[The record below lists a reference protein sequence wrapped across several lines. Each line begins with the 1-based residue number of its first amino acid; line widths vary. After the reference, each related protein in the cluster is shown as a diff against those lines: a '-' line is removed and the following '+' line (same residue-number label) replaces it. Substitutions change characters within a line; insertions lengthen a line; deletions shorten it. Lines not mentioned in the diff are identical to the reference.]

1 MRCIAHLLALSVCVV
16 LASCGQEAPREVAG
30 GDAKT
35 KSPAEVQVKSD
46 QGRPPQ
52 GLAPEPVE
60 RSSVPFDD
68 AAPSRV
74 MRDFDG
80 ADVESSV
87 AGRSAAA
94 PASRPGSNAESSFNT
109 IASPL
114 PPAGGE
120 AKKQPGAGAAV
131 TTWKRSQLV
140 PNTSRLS
147 IGEKEE
153 LPLKGLQTDVRIEGF
168 RARVLLDCYY
178 FNDRDRQYEGT
189 FQLRLPVGASPYY
202 FAFGET
208 AYESRQPDEPVAK
221 ADAPQFFTSSDLH
234 RGGTRP
240 EDVLALRSQTWRE
253 PKEARIVP
261 REKAAWSYGETVRR
275 QIDPALVEWSGA
287 GVFSSRVFPLAAK
300 KLHRIVIGYDVDL
313 LPVGDDLEYRLDL
326 PEGNVEKAVDIS
338 LAALDGVKAKVT
350 PEAEAAQVAGHTV
363 YRFNSPAE
371 RTIAVRLEKPGNM
384 LLKGTDPKAGAFFAT
399 QFRPS
404 LPEVPAAAGS
414 PRGVFLLDTSL
425 SANPEQFNIHLKL
438 LRSILVKNRDSL
450 KEFAVL
456 CFNVEAFWW
465 QDKFVPNT
473 PENVE
478 ALAKFADTLALEGAS
493 DLGLA
498 LAEAASPAWG
508 LKDKATGDAKI
519 VPPAEGPWDVFLL
532 SDAAVTWGE
541 GDPHALVKTLRSGA
555 AGRLL
560 AYSTGLAGTD
570 SQLTAQLAR
579 ESGGAVFSVVGEA
592 EVARAAMAHR
602 TRPWEI
608 ADITIDG
615 GSDLLL
621 AGRPRAVFPGQ
632 TLLLV
637 GRGTPSGGRPEVVL
651 TLRQGDK
658 QEAVRTQLASAAQ
671 SELAPRA
678 YGQVAVDQ
686 LEELGGAAEEFA
698 TAYARQFRITGRTCS
713 LLMLETEEDYKRFN
727 IKPEEDALVVQQK
740 PAAKLV
746 SETLAKVAGSLADPK
761 AAILAWLNKMEHMP
775 GVEFKLPTAFRLALE
790 KMPVESFQVA
800 PPRLAC
806 RGRLWSDVPGALQE
820 QLASKELVYD
830 AVAAE
835 ALRRL
840 QKWGPHDALRTLSS
854 LVESRPGD
862 AATARDVAFSAM
874 EWRLGGQAYHLLRR
888 VAAARPYE
896 PQTYHALARCLEEMA
911 ENDEAAADGS
921 AAKNADLALVYY
933 EVALTGGWDGRFGE
947 FKEIVAW
954 DYLRLLRRIAA
965 GQLRTSAPEFAA
977 ARLASL
983 AEQHAAKGVKSCD
996 LVVIITWNTDRTDVD
1011 LHVTDPSG
1019 EVCGYDHPDTKL
1031 GGHIT
1036 RDVTQGYGPEMF
1048 TLPKAAAGTYQA
1060 RVKYYS
1066 EDANRAST
1074 RTKVYAT
1081 IYQGFG
1087 TPQEK
1092 VTRKTVTLAAGK
1104 EMHQVATIKVS
1115 E

>member
-1 MRCIAHLLALSVCVV
+1 MSGERRGNLGPSR
-16 LASCGQEAPREVAG
+16 S
-30 GDAKT
+30 GDL
-35 KSPAEVQVKSD
+35 D
-46 QGRPPQ
+46 QGE
-52 GLAPEPVE
+52 GEPAANLRE
-60 RSSVPFDD
+60 LSDRMDD
-68 AAPSRV
+68 VQR
-74 MRDFDG
+74 R
-80 ADVESSV
+80 VESRAILGGV
-87 AGRSAAA
+87 GG
-94 PASRPGSNAESSFNT
+94 PVGPGSTAPSSFNT

-114 PPAGGE
+114 PAAPDPSSAPGREDKEELTKKPPA
-120 AKKQPGAGAAV
+120 KV
-131 TTWKRSQLV
+131 TTWKRSQLT

-153 LPLKGLQTDVRIEGF
+153 LPLKGLQADVRIDGF

-208 AYESRQPDEPVAK
+208 AYQRRSPQPKEPAPK
-221 ADAPQFFTSSDLH
+221 ADLPQFFTSIDLYD
-234 RGGTRP
+234 RGTRP
-240 EDVLALRSQTWRE
+240 EDVLALRSQTWRD

-261 REKAAWSYGETVRR
+261 REKAAYSYGETVRR

-287 GVFSSRVFPLAAK
+287 GVFSSRVFPLAAG

-313 LPVGDDLEYRLDL
+313 LPAGDDLEYRLDL
-326 PEGNVEKAVDIS
+326 PEGNAQKAVDIS
-338 LAALDGVKAKVT
+338 LGGQGSSKARVMPDAKAAKV
-350 PEAEAAQVAGHTV
+350 AGRAV
-363 YRFNSPAE
+363 YRFDNPSE
-371 RTIAVRLEKPGNM
+371 RAIAVRLEKPGST
-384 LLKGTDPKAGAFFAT
+384 LLTGTDPKAGAFFAT
-399 QFRPS
+399 RFRPS
-404 LPEVPAAAGS
+404 LPEAPAAAGS

-438 LRSILVKNRDSL
+438 LRAILERNRDSL

-465 QDKFVPNT
+465 QDKFVLNT
-473 PENVE
+473 AENAE
-478 ALAKFADTLALEGAS
+478 ALAKFAETLALEGAS

-498 LAEAASPAWG
+498 LAEAAAPAWG
-508 LKDKATGDAKI
+508 LKDKSAGDAKI

-532 SDAAVTWGE
+532 SDAAVTWGQS
-541 GDPHALVKTLRSGA
+541 DPHALVKALRGGA
-555 AGRLL
+555 AGPLF
-560 AYSTGLAGTD
+560 AYATGLAGTD
-570 SQLTAQLAR
+570 SHLMAHLAR

-592 EVARAAMAHR
+592 EVAKAATAHR

-608 ADITIDG
+608 IDVKIDG
-615 GSDLLL
+615 GSDLLV
-621 AGRPRAVFPGQ
+621 AGRPRAIFPGQ
-632 TLLLV
+632 NLLVV
-637 GRGTPSGGRPEVVL
+637 GRGTPGNQQPEVVL
-651 TLRQGDK
+651 TLRQGAK
-658 QEAVRTQLASAAQ
+658 QETARTQLASGVP

-686 LEELGGAAEEFA
+686 LEELAGSAEEFA
-698 TAYARQFRITGRTCS
+698 TAYARQFRVTGRTCS
-713 LLMLETEEDYKRFN
+713 LLMLETEDDYKRFN

-740 PAAKLV
+740 PAAALV
-746 SETLAKVAGSLADPK
+746 NETLAKVAGSLADPK
-761 AAILAWLNKMEHMP
+761 RALLAWLEKMEHMP
-775 GVEFKLPTAFRLALE
+775 GVEFKVPTAFRLALE

-806 RGRLWSDVPGALQE
+806 QGRLWSDVPGELQE
-820 QLASKELVYD
+820 QLAAKELAYD

-835 ALRRL
+835 AQRRL
-840 QKWGPHDALRTLSS
+840 QKWGPHDALRALSS

-911 ENDEAAADGS
+911 ESGADGGS
-921 AAKNADLALVYY
+921 AANETAAKNADLALAYY

-965 GQLRTSAPEFAA
+965 GRLQTSVPEFAA

-983 AEQHAAKGVKSCD
+983 AEQQAAKGAGSCD

-1011 LHVTDPSG
+1011 LHVTDPAG
-1019 EVCGYDHPDTKL
+1019 EECRYDHPDTKL

-1048 TLPKAAAGTYQA
+1048 TLPKAAAGKYQV
-1060 RVKYYS
+1060 RVKYYA

-1081 IYQGFG
+1081 IYDGFG
-1087 TPQEK
+1087 TPNEK

-1104 EMHQVATIKVS
+1104 DMHDIATVAR
-1115 E
+1115 

>member
-1 MRCIAHLLALSVCVV
+1 MSGH
-16 LASCGQEAPREVAG
+16 
-30 GDAKT
+30 
-35 KSPAEVQVKSD
+35 
-46 QGRPPQ
+46 
-52 GLAPEPVE
+52 
-60 RSSVPFDD
+60 
-68 AAPSRV
+68 
-74 MRDFDG
+74 
-80 ADVESSV
+80 
-87 AGRSAAA
+87 GRSNLGPLRSEGAVDAGDLPSVNGIGGA
-94 PASRPGSNAESSFNT
+94 VGPGSTAPSSFNT
-109 IASPL
+109 IAGQL
-114 PPAGGE
+114 PSAADSSAPGRDAAGGR
-120 AKKQPGAGAAV
+120 KGKTPPGKV
-131 TTWKRSQLV
+131 STWKRSQLV

-153 LPLKGLQTDVRIEGF
+153 LPLKGLQADVRIDGF

-208 AYESRQPDEPVAK
+208 AYQSPPPKPNEPAPK
-221 ADAPQFFTSSDLH
+221 ADAPQFFTSTDLH
-234 RGGTRP
+234 DRGTRP

-261 REKAAWSYGETVRR
+261 REKAAYSYGETVRR
-275 QIDPALVEWSGA
+275 QVDPALVEWSGA

-313 LPVGDDLEYRLDL
+313 LPLGDDLEYRLDL

-338 LAALDGVKAKVT
+338 LAAIEGVKATVT
-350 PEAEAAQVAGHTV
+350 PEAKATKVAGHEVAGHDV
-363 YRFNSPAE
+363 YRFNNPSE
-371 RTIAVRLEKPGNM
+371 RTISVRVEKPGPV
-384 LLKGTDPKAGAFFAT
+384 LLTGADPKAGPFFAT
-399 QFRPS
+399 RFRPS
-404 LPEVPAAAGS
+404 LPEAPAAAGS
-414 PRGVFLLDTSL
+414 PRGVFLVDVSL

-438 LRSILVKNRDSL
+438 LRAILERNRDSL

-478 ALAKFADTLALEGAS
+478 ALAKFADTLVLEGAS

-508 LKDKATGDAKI
+508 LKDTNAVDAK
-519 VPPAEGPWDVFLL
+519 VVKPADGRWDVFLL

-541 GDPHALVKTLRSGA
+541 GDPHALAKTLRSGA
-555 AGRLL
+555 AGPLF
-560 AYSTGLAGTD
+560 AYATGLAGTD
-570 SQLTAQLAR
+570 SQLMAHLAR

-592 EVARAAMAHR
+592 EVAKAATAHR

-608 ADITIDG
+608 AEMKIDG

-621 AGRPRAVFPGQ
+621 AGRPRAIFPGQ
-632 TLLLV
+632 NLLLV
-637 GRGTPSGGRPEVVL
+637 GRGTPSSQRPEVVL

-658 QEAVRTQLASAAQ
+658 QETVRTHLAAAVQ

-686 LEELGGAAEEFA
+686 LEELGGSIEEFA
-698 TAYARQFRITGRTCS
+698 TAYARQFRVTGRTCS

-740 PAAKLV
+740 PAAALV
-746 SETLAKVAGSLADPK
+746 TETLTKVAGSLADPK
-761 AAILAWLNKMEHMP
+761 AAILAWLDKMEHMP
-775 GVEFKLPTAFRLALE
+775 GVEFKVPTAFRLALE

-806 RGRLWSDVPGALQE
+806 KGRLWSDVPGDLQE

-830 AVAAE
+830 AIAAE
-835 ALRRL
+835 AQRRL
-840 QKWGPHDALRTLSS
+840 QKWGPHDALRALSS

-888 VAAARPYE
+888 VAAARPFE

-911 ENDEAAADGS
+911 ESDAGATGGS
-921 AAKNADLALVYY
+921 VSKNADLALAYY

-947 FKEIVAW
+947 FKDIVAW
-954 DYLRLLRRIAA
+954 DYLRLLRRISA
-965 GQLRTSAPEFAA
+965 GQLQTSVPDFAA
-977 ARLASL
+977 ARLSSL
-983 AEQHAAKGVKSCD
+983 AEQHAAKGTKSCD
-996 LVVIITWNTDRTDVD
+996 LVVVINWNTDRTDVD
-1011 LHVTDPSG
+1011 LHVTDPAG
-1019 EVCGYDHPDTKL
+1019 EECFYEHRDTKQ

-1036 RDVTQGYGPEMF
+1036 QDVTQGYGPEMF
-1048 TLPKAAAGTYQA
+1048 TLPKAAAGKYQV
-1060 RVKYYS
+1060 RVKYFA

-1081 IYQGFG
+1081 IYEGFG

-1092 VTRKTVTLAAGK
+1092 VSRKTVTLAAGK
-1104 EMHQVATIKVS
+1104 EMHDIATIAK